1 MDKTLFLLLRC
12 LALAWL
18 CAGSPGVRAQ
28 ATEPTA
34 ASGTDPWLAEAQR
47 FAAAQLT
54 AQFAAQAATTGQP
67 RTEVKLGRLDRRLR
81 LNACERVVAYLPR
94 GVRLW
99 GQTRVGLR
107 CVKGDTPW
115 NIYVPL
121 TVNVYGPA
129 LVSTASLP
137 AGHVL
142 GAGDF
147 RQAEVNLAED
157 RLHPPVTDATLLLG
171 RSLARPLEAGQPVRE
186 ASLKARQWFT
196 AGDKVHIRV
205 AGNGFAVAGAGEA
218 VTAGMEGQPARVR
231 TDNGRVVSGMP
242 VAERLLEI
250 AL

>member
-18 CAGSPGVRAQ
+18 CAGSWGVHAQ
-28 ATEPTA
+28 APATEA
-34 ASGTDPWLAEAQR
+34 WVAEAQR
-47 FAAAQLT
+47 FAAAEL
-54 AQFAAQAATTGQP
+54 AAQLAAQGATAGSP
-67 RTEVKLGRLDRRLR
+67 RTEVRVGRLDPRLR
-81 LNACERVVAYLPR
+81 LNACERIVAYLPR

-107 CVKGDTPW
+107 CVKGVTPW

-129 LVSTASLP
+129 LVTTASLP

-142 GAGDF
+142 AAGDL

-157 RLHPPVTDATLLLG
+157 RLHPPLTDATALLG
-171 RSLARPLEAGQPVRE
+171 RSLARALEAGQPLRE
-186 ASLKARQWFT
+186 ANLKTRQWFS
-196 AGDKVHIRV
+196 AGDKVRIRV
-205 AGNGFAVAGAGEA
+205 AGSGFAVAAAGEA
-218 VTAGMEGQPARVR
+218 ITAGMDGQPARVR